1 MPQITVDYAAPLAA
15 AFDRA
20 AFGKELHAVTEDAIG
35 ASVAACKTRFRRIEE
50 CVIADGDGE
59 VDMVHIEVAVL
70 SGRTQEAKTELARSV
85 MDLARKRIG
94 PAAGRRL
101 DLSVH
106 ITDMDR
112 QAYVAHQEDA
122 REKGVLA

>member
-1 MPQITVDYAAPLAA
+1 MPQITVDYAGPLAA
-15 AFDRA
+15 AFDRH
-20 AFGKELHAVTEDAIG
+20 AFGLELHAVTERTIG

-50 CVIADGDGE
+50 CVIADGTGG

-70 SGRTQEAKTELARSV
+70 SGRTQEAKTELARAV
-85 MDLARKRIG
+85 LDLARRRVQ
-94 PAAGRRL
+94 PAPGRRL

-106 ITDMDR
+106 ISDMDR

-122 REKGVLA
+122 RDEGVPA

>member
-15 AFDRA
+15 TFDRPS
-20 AFGKELHAVTEDAIG
+20 FGRELHSVTEETVG
-35 ASVAACKTRFRRIEE
+35 ASVAACKTRFRPVEE
-50 CVIADGDGE
+50 CVIAGGDTD

-70 SGRTQEAKTELARSV
+70 SGRTQEAKTELARAV
-85 MDLARKRIG
+85 LDLARKWVA
-94 PAAGRRL
+94 PLPGRRL

-106 ITDMDR
+106 IADLDR

-122 REKGVLA
+122 RDQAVSA